1 MSAGAGGVGVR
12 MTRELSLTHLVREP
26 SARVAGAA
34 PLLLMLH
41 GVGSNE
47 ADLFGLAPYLDA
59 RLLVAS
65 ARAPVEMGYGAY
77 GWFNIEFTPAGLVA
91 DVAQARA
98 SLRQLAVF
106 VDELVDAYP
115 VDPRRVYLL
124 GFSQGAM
131 MSLGLMLSHPSK
143 VAGVVAMSGRFPA
156 ELLSDVHDA
165 DALAGLPV
173 LVTHGTLD
181 QVLPVANGRAVR
193 DALSRL
199 PVALTYREYP
209 MAHEVS
215 QESLR
220 DVASWLAQTLAAS
233 EGAGSGEGS

>member
-1 MSAGAGGVGVR
+1 MAKQ
-12 MTRELSLTHLVREP
+12 LSLTHLTREP
-26 SARVAGAA
+26 SARAAGEPP
-34 PLLLMLH
+34 PLLVLLH

-47 ADLFGLAPYLDA
+47 ADLFSLAPYLDG
-59 RLLVAS
+59 RFFVAS

-98 SLRQLAVF
+98 SLSQLAVF
-106 VDELVDAYP
+106 VDELVDAYA

-131 MSLGLMLSHPSK
+131 MSLSLMLSHPSK

-156 ELLSDVHDA
+156 EVLADVRDA
-165 DALAGLPV
+165 NAFANLPV

-181 QVLPVANGRAVR
+181 QVLPVANGRAIR
-193 DALSRL
+193 DALSKL

-220 DVASWLAQTLAAS
+220 DVAAWLTRTLAAPD
-233 EGAGSGEGS
+233 GAGSSAGS